1 MSRAV
6 GSAVAAVRTYLEVLK
21 LPGVARPALGVAVAS
36 VPIGALSLAML
47 LLVEASTKRYAVA
60 GLVVA
65 ALAAGTGCGILTQG
79 RLMDRFGQP
88 KVLITAVLIQFP
100 ALLMVV
106 LALRAAG
113 PPWLLA
119 LLTFIAGLGE
129 PQVGGALR
137 ALWPALTP
145 VSLRQTA
152 VAWSSVIL
160 EASVLGGPLLLTP
173 VLTLAGAAGAILFC
187 GCCFAAGAIL
197 LSTSKAARA
206 WQAGPRD
213 RVGILGALASPG
225 VRLLTAVAAVVGAA
239 GGFAQF
245 SAAALANSFGAPQR
259 ATWLYA
265 ALSAGSLIGTVGYG
279 ARRWRSQP
287 IRRLASMAGSLSA
300 ILIVCAAAPSL
311 AYLGLGLFFCGL
323 LFGPLTVTCFA
334 LVAEHIPM
342 GTEVSG
348 FTTLIA
354 GSLAANAAAT
364 ATAGA
369 ITETAGPKTTLVLAA
384 ALATAAIPLVL
395 APRALRQT
403 RCP

>member
-1 MSRAV
+1 VSRAAS
-6 GSAVAAVRTYLEVLK
+6 SAVAAVRTYLDVLK

-36 VPIGALSLAML
+36 VPIGALSLALL

-60 GLVVA
+60 GLVVG
-65 ALAAGTGCGILTQG
+65 ALAMGTGCGILVQG

-88 KVLITAVLIQFP
+88 KVLIAAVLIQFP

-113 PPWLLA
+113 PSWLLA
-119 LLTFIAGLGE
+119 LLAFIAGLGE

-137 ALWPALTP
+137 VLWPALTP
-145 VSLRQTA
+145 VSLRQPA
-152 VAWSSVIL
+152 IAWSSVIL
-160 EASVLGGPLLLTP
+160 EASVLAGPLLLAP

-187 GCCFAAGAIL
+187 GCCFAAGAVM

-213 RVGILGALASPG
+213 RVGIFGALASPG
-225 VRLLTAVAAVVGAA
+225 VRLLTAVTAAVGAA
-239 GGFAQF
+239 GGLTQF

-265 ALSAGSLIGTVGYG
+265 AFSAGSLIGTVGYG
-279 ARRWRSQP
+279 AHRWRWHP
-287 IRRLASMAGSLSA
+287 IRRLAVMSGSLSA
-300 ILIVCAAAPSL
+300 ILIVCAAAPGL

-323 LFGPLTVTCFA
+323 LFGPLTVTCFS
-334 LVAEHIPM
+334 LVAGHIPA
-342 GTEVSG
+342 GTEAGG

-369 ITETAGPKTTLVLAA
+369 ITETIAPNATLVLAA
-384 ALATAAIPLVL
+384 ALAAAVIPLVL
-395 APRALRQT
+395 APHALR
-403 RCP
+403 PAS

>member
-6 GSAVAAVRTYLEVLK
+6 PFAVAAVRTYLEVLK

-47 LLVEASTKRYAVA
+47 LLVEGSTKRYTVA
-60 GLVVA
+60 GLVVG
-65 ALAAGTGCGILTQG
+65 ALAMGTGCGILVQG

-88 KVLITAVLIQFP
+88 RVLIAAVLIQSP

-113 PPWLLA
+113 PSWLLA
-119 LLTFIAGLGE
+119 LLAFIAGLGE

-137 ALWPALTP
+137 VLWPALTP
-145 VSLRQTA
+145 ASLRQTA

-160 EASVLGGPLLLTP
+160 EASVLAGPLLLAP
-173 VLTLAGAAGAILFC
+173 AAEQYGAGAIM
-187 GCCFAAGAIL
+187 

-206 WQAGPRD
+206 WHAGPRD
-213 RVGILGALASPG
+213 RVGALGALASPG
-225 VRLLTAVAAVVGAA
+225 VRLLTAVTAAVGAA
-239 GGFAQF
+239 GGFTQF

-279 ARRWRSQP
+279 ARRWRSHP
-287 IRRLASMAGSLSA
+287 IRRLTIMSGSLSA
-300 ILIVCAAAPSL
+300 ILIVCATAPNL
-311 AYLGLGLFFCGL
+311 AYLGLGLSFCGL
-323 LFGPLTVTCFA
+323 LFGPLTVTCFS
-334 LVAEHIPM
+334 LVAEHIPA
-342 GTEVSG
+342 GTEAGG

-354 GSLAANAAAT
+354 GSLAANAAAI

-369 ITETAGPKTTLVLAA
+369 VTETIAPNATLVIAA
-384 ALATAAIPLVL
+384 ALAAAAIPLILV
-395 APRALRQT
+395 PGALHQT
-403 RCP
+403 S